1 MKAADLNRLE
11 LIGIDQKRGF
21 PLFGASRMIMFGAT
35 SISRLQEDL
44 YSSLGVERTKAI
56 LARFGYEAGMHLAL
70 SIQEMYHFDSPE
82 EWLMSGAI
90 LRTMAGYAQEEI
102 TSFEMHA
109 EEQRLIVSGIWRD
122 SFEATI
128 WKAKHSIASFP
139 VCAILSGMASGF
151 ASTVL
156 GKSVWVKETCCMAQ
170 GSEQCRFEGKDLVSW
185 HTTEDVFKKH
195 FSVDSLEER
204 LRNTQEALN
213 KAKADIDRQKIEI
226 SRLRLLTRKSTPNDE
241 IIFRSQAMADLLDL
255 AKKVAPTQSTILIQ
269 GESGVG
275 KEVLARYIHAQSGQA
290 KHPFVAINCAAVPAA
305 LLESE
310 LFGYVRGAFTG
321 ADKDKKGLFVAAD
334 NGTLFL
340 DEIGDLPLDMQVKL
354 LRVLQNKEVIPLGG
368 TLPQSVNARII
379 AATNRN
385 LKDLIK
391 QGKFREDLYYRIAV
405 FPLFIQPLRDRKQDI
420 PILARHFL
428 SIHQPRSMGFTP
440 RAMRFLESY
449 HWPGNI
455 RELANWVEYAAVLA
469 GENAVEIDHFPLHM
483 AETPKE
489 ILPQLAVDFPSLQEL
504 ERRYIEMVL
513 QTCGQQKAEACR
525 ILGISP
531 VTLWRKKKH
540 PG

>member
-1 MKAADLNRLE
+1 MV
-11 LIGIDQKRGF
+11 
-21 PLFGASRMIMFGAT
+21 MFGAT

-44 YSSLGVERTKAI
+44 YNSLGSERRRAI

-70 SIQEMYHFDSPE
+70 SIQEMYQFDSPE
-82 EWLMSGAI
+82 EWLMSGVI
-90 LRTMAGYAQEEI
+90 LRTMAGYAHEEI
-102 TSFEMHA
+102 ASLEMNAKEH
-109 EEQRLIVSGIWRD
+109 RLIVSGIWKD

-128 WKAKHSIASFP
+128 WKAMHPIASFP
-139 VCAILSGMASGF
+139 VCAILSGMATGF
-151 ASTVL
+151 ASAVL
-156 GKSVWVKETCCMAQ
+156 GKIVWVKETSCMAQ
-170 GSEQCRFEGKDLVSW
+170 GGESCCFEGKDLVSW
-185 HTTEDVFKKH
+185 NTTEEIFQKH
-195 FSVDSLEER
+195 FSVDSLEEH

-213 KAKADIDRQKIEI
+213 KAKADIERQEIEI
-226 SRLRLLTRKSTPNDE
+226 SRLRLLTRTSTPNDE

-255 AKKVAPTQSTILIQ
+255 AKKVAPTQSTVLIQ

-275 KEVLARYIHAQSGQA
+275 KEVLARFIHAHSNQA
-290 KHPFVAINCAAVPAA
+290 KHPFVAINCAAVPAL

-310 LFGYVRGAFTG
+310 LFGYLKGAFTG

-334 NGTLFL
+334 KGTLFL
-340 DEIGDLPLDMQVKL
+340 DEIGELPLDMQVKL

-368 TLPQSVNARII
+368 TIPQSVNARII

-385 LKDLIK
+385 LKDLTK

-405 FPLFIQPLRDRKQDI
+405 FPLFIQPLRERKQDI

-428 SIHQPRSMGFTP
+428 SLHQPRSMGFTP

-455 RELANWVEYAAVLA
+455 RELANWVEYAAILA
-469 GENAVEIDHFPLHM
+469 GENAVEIDHFPIHM
-483 AETPKE
+483 AENPRE
-489 ILPQLAVDFPSLQEL
+489 ILPQLAIDFPSLQEL

-513 QTCGQQKAEACR
+513 QACGNQKTEACR

-540 PG
+540 SD